1 MACMGSGQTIIEARN
16 ITQVY
21 PGTVAL
27 KDVNFKVYKGRIN
40 ILIGENG
47 AGKSTLMRIL
57 AGIEQPTNGSILLDG
72 QEVRILGPR
81 DAAKK
86 GIGIIHQELNLYPD
100 LSVLQ
105 NIFMGQEY
113 TKAKGAVLNNK
124 QHIQKTK
131 EVLHMLE
138 HDIDPKQRVGDLRM
152 GQQQIIEIAKSLL
165 NENMKVLIMD
175 EPTSSLS
182 NAEVNMLFKVI
193 KELKNRGISI
203 IYISHRLEEIM
214 KIGDHVTILR
224 DGHLVAESEI
234 KDIDIPWIISNMIG
248 KEKSNVRAQ
257 NESHSTGEEI
267 LRVVNLTL
275 PSESGNNAFDRVSF
289 HLNKGE
295 ILGVYGL
302 LGSGRTEMLECLMG
316 MRMGMTGEIY
326 LEGRRINPKVIV
338 EQINRGFYLVP
349 EDRKSNGLIHSLN
362 IQKNITLSSLSKYT
376 KLGSINKKTEN
387 AATADTIRR
396 LSIKVADAKLPI
408 FSLSG
413 GNQQKV
419 IIGKGILTEP
429 KILLLDEPTRGIDV
443 GAKEEVFKLIYE
455 FAKEGYSVI
464 VVASE
469 LGEILRVSDRIL
481 VLSEGKLA
489 GELSREEANESK
501 LVEYSEIEIK
511 KHVAEMGE
519 GYKC

>member
-1 MACMGSGQTIIEARN
+1 MESGQTIMEARKV
-16 ITQVY
+16 TQVY

-27 KDVNFKVYKGRIN
+27 KEVNFNVYQGKVN

-57 AGIEQPTNGSILLDG
+57 AGIEQPTSGTVLLDG
-72 QEVRILGPR
+72 QEVKILGPK

-100 LSVLQ
+100 LTVLQ
-105 NIFMGQEY
+105 NIFMGQEH
-113 TKAKGAVLNNK
+113 TKGKGLVLNNK
-124 QHIQKTK
+124 EHVQKTR
-131 EVLHMLE
+131 EVLQRLE

-182 NAEVNMLFKVI
+182 NAEVNILFKVI
-193 KELKNRGISI
+193 NDLKNSGISI
-203 IYISHRLEEIM
+203 IYISHRMEEIM
-214 KIGDHVTILR
+214 RIGDHVTILR
-224 DGHLVAESEI
+224 DGYLVAESEV
-234 KDIDIPWIISNMIG
+234 KDIDISWIVSNMIG
-248 KEKSNVRAQ
+248 KEKSTIHAENKSR
-257 NESHSTGEEI
+257 STGEEI
-267 LRVVNLTL
+267 LRVVDLTL
-275 PSESGNNAFDRVSF
+275 PSESGNNVLDHVSF
-289 HLNKGE
+289 HLDKGE

-316 MRMGMTGEIY
+316 MRLAMTGEIY
-326 LEGRRINPKVIV
+326 LEGQQIKPKVIA
-338 EQINRGFYLVP
+338 EQIKRGFYLIP

-362 IQKNITLSSLSKYT
+362 IQKNITLSSLKKYT
-376 KLGSINKKTEN
+376 KLGSINKKKESD
-387 AATADTIRR
+387 ATLDTIRR

-419 IIGKGILTEP
+419 VIGKGILTEP

-469 LGEILRVSDRIL
+469 LGEILRVSDRII

-519 GYKC
+519 GYQC

>member
-1 MACMGSGQTIIEARN
+1 MASTDFGQPIMEARN

-27 KDVNFKVYKGRIN
+27 KDVNFKVYKGKVN

-47 AGKSTLMRIL
+47 AGKSTLMKIL
-57 AGIEQPTNGSILLDG
+57 AGIEQPTNGQVFIEDN
-72 QEVRILGPR
+72 EVKILGPK
-81 DAAKK
+81 DAAAK

-100 LSVLQ
+100 LNVLQ
-105 NIFMGQEY
+105 NIFMGQEH
-113 TKAKGAVLNNK
+113 TRAKGFELNNK
-124 QHIQKTK
+124 QHVQETK
-131 EVLHMLE
+131 KVLKKLE
-138 HDIDPKQRVGDLRM
+138 HDIDPKKRVGDLRM

-182 NAEVNMLFKVI
+182 NAEVSILFRVI
-193 KELKNRGISI
+193 EELKNSGMAI
-203 IYISHRLEEIM
+203 IYISHRMEEIM
-214 KIGDHVTILR
+214 RIGDYVTILR
-224 DGHLVAESEI
+224 DGHLVAESEV
-234 KDIDIPWIISNMIG
+234 KNIDISWIVSNMIG
-248 KEKSNVRAQ
+248 KEKSTVYAENKSQ
-257 NESHSTGEEI
+257 DTGEEI
-267 LRVVNLTL
+267 LKVVDLTL
-275 PSESGNNAFDRVSF
+275 PSESGSNVLDHVSF

-316 MRMGMTGEIY
+316 MQMGMTGEVY
-326 LEGRRINPKVIV
+326 LKGNKIQPKVIS
-338 EQINRGFYLVP
+338 EQIKRGFFLVP
-349 EDRKSNGLIHSLN
+349 EDRKSDGLVHSLS
-362 IQKNITLSSLSKYT
+362 IQKNITLSSLKKFSK
-376 KLGSINKKTEN
+376 LSLINKKAEN
-387 AATADTIRR
+387 DATTKTIEK

-419 IIGKGILTEP
+419 VIGKGILTEP

-443 GAKEEVFKLIYE
+443 GAKEEVFKLIFE
-455 FAKEGYSVI
+455 FAREGYSVI

-469 LGEILRVSDRIL
+469 LGEILRVSDRII

-489 GELSREEANESK
+489 GELNREEANEAK

-511 KHVAEMGE
+511 KHIAEMGE
-519 GYKC
+519 GFKC